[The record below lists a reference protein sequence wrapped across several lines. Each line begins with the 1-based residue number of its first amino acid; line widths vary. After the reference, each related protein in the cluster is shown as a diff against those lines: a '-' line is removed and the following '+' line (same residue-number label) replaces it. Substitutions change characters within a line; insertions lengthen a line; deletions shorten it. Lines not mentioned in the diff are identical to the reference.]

1 MVLATPVDLQ
11 GIVFACAPAPDYDDV
26 RRMTDS
32 CIPAPPTNVR
42 WRIVALLALFALL
55 CHFNRVS
62 MSVAGTEFFLPGHPE
77 RETRVGMIYSAY
89 LLVYTLFMTPGG
101 WLIDRRGPRAAL
113 ILMGLGSALFVL
125 GTGLVGMVA
134 KTWTL
139 LFGAMLVIRGLLGA
153 VTAPIHP
160 SAARMVQSWT
170 PPAERSLGNGAVNC
184 AALVG
189 IAAAYPVFG
198 WLSGRFGWPG
208 AFVIAG
214 IATVL
219 SASIWMLYA
228 RDGPD
233 QHPGVNPEERE
244 LIGQDLQISASGATA
259 VGLGKLLR
267 NRSLLL
273 LTLSYAT
280 VGYFQ
285 YLFFYWMQYYFDHVM
300 DLGKTQSRLY
310 STLAMVAMAIGM
322 AVGGWLFDRVERAAG
337 QRRGRAGV
345 CIASMSASAF
355 FLGLGLLGQQP
366 GWVVACFTLAMGAI
380 GTCEAAFW
388 TTATQVGAEQG
399 GMAAAL
405 MNTGGNAGGLLAPVV
420 TPLFSRHFGWHG
432 GLALACGVAL
442 AGAAMWL
449 WIDPATGE

>member
-1 MVLATPVDLQ
+1 V
-11 GIVFACAPAPDYDDV
+11 
-26 RRMTDS
+26 TDFYA
-32 CIPAPPTNVR
+32 PAPPTFVR
-42 WRIVALLALFALL
+42 WRIVALLALFAVL

-62 MSVAGTEFFLPGHPE
+62 MSVAGAEHFLPGHPE
-77 RETRVGMIYSAY
+77 RETRMGLIYSAY
-89 LLVYTLFMTPGG
+89 LLVYTICMTPGG
-101 WLIDRRGPRAAL
+101 WLIDRKGPRAAL

-125 GTGLVGMVA
+125 FTGLVGTAV
-134 KTWTL
+134 KTWSL
-139 LFGAMLVIRGLLGA
+139 LFGGLLVIRGLLGA

-160 SAARMVQSWT
+160 AAARMVQSWT
-170 PPAERSLGNGAVNC
+170 PLTERSLGNGAVNC

-189 IAAAYPVFG
+189 IAAAYPGFG

-208 AFVIAG
+208 AFVISG

-219 SASIWMLYA
+219 SAAIWMLYA
-228 RDGPD
+228 RDGPA

-244 LIGQDLQISASGATA
+244 LIELGAPVSASGPSG
-259 VGLGKLLR
+259 VGLGRLVR
-267 NRSLLL
+267 NRSLIL

-310 STLAMVAMAIGM
+310 STLAMSAMAIGM
-322 AVGGWLFDRVERAAG
+322 AVGGWLFGRVERFMG
-337 QRRGRAGV
+337 QRRGRALV
-345 CIASMSASAF
+345 CIVSMTASAI
-355 FLGLGLLGQQP
+355 FLGLGILGQQP

-388 TTATQVGAEQG
+388 TTATQVGAGRG

-420 TPLFSRHFGWHG
+420 TPLFSGYFGWHG
-432 GLALACGVAL
+432 GLALACAVSL
-442 AGAAMWL
+442 AGAAMWF
-449 WIDPATGE
+449 WIDPAKGE